1 MARYVVHIETVVV
14 VKQEDPVDNGA
25 EGGRV
30 TVDVGRGP
38 EYAVRD
44 GETRVRAGVA
54 GEQQGPGGGHWDKHL
69 KCHDV
74 TNKQQTCSLPPPSEA
89 DQDGLSDV
97 VEGGEE
103 AGPAGQVE
111 EPLPP
116 RGGGHQPGAERVNQ
130 EHADQDS
137 HQPA

>member
-30 TVDVGRGP
+30 AVDVGRGP
-38 EYAVRD
+38 EHAVRD
-44 GETRVRAGVA
+44 GKTRVRAGVA
-54 GEQQGPGGGHWDKHL
+54 REQQGPGGRH
-69 KCHDV
+69 
-74 TNKQQTCSLPPPSEA
+74 CSLPPPSEA

-116 RGGGHQPGAERVNQ
+116 RGGGQQPGAERVDQ
-130 EHADQDS
+130 EHADQAS
-137 HQPA
+137 HQPSIDQIIS